1 MKTWLITGCSSGF
14 GRNLAETLL
23 SEGEQVIVTA
33 RKPKTIQHFAKNY
46 PLTALCLRLDVTKKD
61 TIDATVNAAIEKF
74 GKIDV
79 LINNAG
85 YCLRGAVEECTEEEI
100 YAEFNTNFFGAVRM
114 IQAVLPHMRK
124 AGIGAIINY
133 SSIAALDTSAGS
145 AFYGAAKCAL
155 EGLSCG
161 LRQEVEPLGIKV
173 MVVEPG
179 PFKTDFFDRSIDIN
193 PNRIAAYD
201 DTANKRKVKIS
212 DLSKVDIKWCD
223 MGRGCKLITD
233 IIQRPDAPHHI
244 LLGSMAVEIGEKFV
258 KDRAEEIQK
267 WKEASESLDA

>member
-1 MKTWLITGCSSGF
+1 MKTWLITGCSFGF

-46 PLTALCLRLDVTKKD
+46 PQTALCLRLDVTKKD

-114 IQAVLPHMRK
+114 IQTVLPHMRK

-161 LRQEVEPLGIKV
+161 LRKEVEPLGIKV
-173 MVVEPG
+173 MVVE
-179 PFKTDFFDRSIDIN
+179 DRF
-193 PNRIAAYD
+193 
-201 DTANKRKVKIS
+201 
-212 DLSKVDIKWCD
+212 L
-223 MGRGCKLITD
+223 
-233 IIQRPDAPHHI
+233 
-244 LLGSMAVEIGEKFV
+244 
-258 KDRAEEIQK
+258 
-267 WKEASESLDA
+267 

>member
-1 MKTWLITGCSSGF
+1 MEEFS
-14 GRNLAETLL
+14 ETLL

-161 LRQEVEPLGIKV
+161 LRKEVEPLGIKV

-223 MGRGCKLITD
+223 MGRACKLITD

-258 KDRAEEIQK
+258 KDRSEEIQK

>member
-145 AFYGAAKCAL
+145 AFY
-155 EGLSCG
+155 LS
-161 LRQEVEPLGIKV
+161 LVTI
-173 MVVEPG
+173 
-179 PFKTDFFDRSIDIN
+179 
-193 PNRIAAYD
+193 
-201 DTANKRKVKIS
+201 
-212 DLSKVDIKWCD
+212 
-223 MGRGCKLITD
+223 
-233 IIQRPDAPHHI
+233 
-244 LLGSMAVEIGEKFV
+244 
-258 KDRAEEIQK
+258 
-267 WKEASESLDA
+267 